1 MISLFKVNIKK
12 NSHDV
17 RPDQMM
23 SKLVIYQQ
31 IFYVIRSYEIRWKKT
46 YGLWKIYFKA
56 NFYQM
61 DFMKGNIV
69 SFVLVKVDMKYI
81 FF

>member
-1 MISLFKVNIKK
+1 
-12 NSHDV
+12 
-17 RPDQMM
+17 MM
-23 SKLVIYQQ
+23 SKLAIYQQ
-31 IFYVIRSYEIRWKKT
+31 VFYVIRSYEIRWKKT
-46 YGLWKIYFKA
+46 NGLWKIYFKA